1 LIMDE
6 ETAIINSNTRNEKIK
21 NFFIDNKKIIIS
33 TILLILILLSS
44 YFLLKDY
51 KYKKKIEVSE
61 LYNSI
66 LIQHSETN
74 KTKTIDGLTN
84 LIYEEDS
91 TYSPLALYFII
102 DNLLIEDQV
111 KVNELFDV
119 VIDNGSLDKEIK
131 NLIQFKKA
139 LYNSDNIDEN
149 QLLNMLKPL
158 INSESIWKSHALYL
172 MAEFFYSRNEKQ
184 KSKEFYT
191 QIILLENGNQNLKI
205 EAQKRLN
212 RDLSE

>member
-1 LIMDE
+1 MDE

-66 LIQHSETN
+66 LIQHSEIN
-74 KTKTIDGLTN
+74 KTKTVDGLTN

-172 MAEFFYSRNEKQ
+172 MAEFFYSKNEKQ